1 MSTSL
6 LTDHS
11 LAGVFCMDA
20 NRIPLLQEEGIKHD
34 LRWVALKLTGSTPQE
49 TLQKI
54 GHGLLFPDWYGA
66 NLDAL
71 SDCLC
76 DPEIFPADRG
86 YVLLIQDLP
95 SWCRQ
100 QPEALSDLIS
110 VLDNACATR
119 NGPGHPAWV
128 LIAHPITGLN
138 TLPPA

>member
-11 LAGVFCMDA
+11 HAGVFCIDP
-20 NRIPLLQEEGIKHD
+20 NRIPLLQEEGIKHH

-54 GHGLLFPDWYGA
+54 GHNLSFPDWYGA

-76 DPEIFPADRG
+76 DPEIFPANQG
-86 YVLLIQDLP
+86 CVLLIQDLP
-95 SWCRQ
+95 QWRWEE
-100 QPEALSDLIS
+100 PEALANLIS

-128 LIAHPITGLN
+128 LIAHPIAGLH
-138 TLPPA
+138 TLPSA